1 MAEEKKTLTLG
12 DQEVSVTELEI
23 VKRSGESVAEYLLE
37 DESVI
42 RVANAAAI
50 VYRMN
55 DSFDTDG
62 NPFYLV
68 KIGTSV
74 TTVKAP
80 KQNKKFA
87 RKNDGKTGS

>member
-1 MAEEKKTLTLG
+1 MAEERKTLKFG
-12 DQEVSVTELEI
+12 DREFSVTELDI
-23 VKRSGESVAEYLLE
+23 VKRSGESLAEYLLE

-42 RVANAAAI
+42 RVANPAAI

-55 DSFDTDG
+55 DTFDTDG
-62 NPFYLV
+62 NPLYLV

-80 KQNKKFA
+80 KQNKTA
-87 RKNDGKTGS
+87 RKDDGTNKRP